1 MQKIVGAG
9 IKLCELR
16 ISDCGLRNAKYE
28 IRNAEC
34 GEETRSSV
42 AEEGVH
48 EGLTRVIS
56 LLTAAVTN
64 TGLYSRTHPQVAQYV
79 EKAYTGLVDML
90 QQKPEIT
97 VLLIGNDLVADNR
110 PLVSSGA
117 ASYVSNF
124 TRILKKKAVERMTF
138 TTGLTKPE
146 LQSLI
151 NDLASPDTVS
161 VRSTQSVK
169 LGKVELRVKKD
180 DEGGADVLSA
190 LAEGVAVSV
199 SNGSQQGALEELLAL
214 TASELDALKEL
225 YLNVRK
231 HKKIDVR
238 GVDEMV
244 TGFIQ
249 GFRREINPLSL
260 LASLKSVHEY
270 TFTHV
275 TNVCI
280 LAMGQA
286 ETLGFSGEHLHQIGV
301 ASLLH
306 DVGKV
311 FIPEEI
317 LNKPGKLSQ
326 DERKIIETH
335 TVKGARYLMGI
346 EGIPKLAVLSAME
359 HHLKYDGSG
368 YPSIKGGWRPNIASQ
383 LISVADVFD
392 AMRSSRSY
400 QGALPMQKIA
410 EVLNGG
416 KGTSFNPQLVDH
428 FFRLIRYQPK

>member
-1 MQKIVGAG
+1 MTEDSI
-9 IKLCELR
+9 
-16 ISDCGLRNAKYE
+16 
-28 IRNAEC
+28 
-34 GEETRSSV
+34 
-42 AEEGVH
+42 H
-48 EGLTRVIS
+48 EGLSRVIS

-64 TGLYSRTHPQVAQYV
+64 TGLYSSTHPQVAQYV
-79 EKAYTGLVDML
+79 EKAYAGLVDML
-90 QQKPEIT
+90 RQKPEIT
-97 VLLIGNDLVADNR
+97 VLLIGNDLVTDNR
-110 PLVSSGA
+110 PLVASGA

-124 TRILKKKAVERMTF
+124 SRILRKKAIERMTF
-138 TTGLTKPE
+138 TAGLTKPE

-161 VRSTQSVK
+161 VRSTLSVK
-169 LGKVELRVKKD
+169 LGKVELRTKKD
-180 DEGGADVLSA
+180 DEGSADVLSA

-199 SNGSQQGALEELLAL
+199 PGASPDTLQELLSL
-214 TASELDALKEL
+214 TATELDALKEL
-225 YLNVRK
+225 YLSAKK

-244 TGFIQ
+244 KGFIH

-286 ETLGFSGEHLHQIGV
+286 ETLGFNGENLHQIGV

-326 DERKIIETH
+326 DERKIVETH

-346 EGIPKLAVLSAME
+346 EGIPKLAILSAME

-368 YPSIKGGWRPNIASQ
+368 YPSIKGGWRPNIVSQ
-383 LISVADVFD
+383 LISIADVFD
-392 AMRSSRSY
+392 AMRSKRSY
-400 QGALPMQKIA
+400 QGAIPIQKIA

-428 FFRLIRYQPK
+428 FFRLIRYQAK

>member
-1 MQKIVGAG
+1 MHPALARAHPAFAFSLINAGARLVNAG
-9 IKLCELR
+9 R
-16 ISDCGLRNAKYE
+16 RRNA
-28 IRNAEC
+28 AC
-34 GEETRSSV
+34 GRETRSSLV
-42 AEEGVH
+42 EDAIH
-48 EGLTRVIS
+48 EVLSRVIS

-64 TGLYSRTHPQVAQYV
+64 TSLYSPTHPQVAQYI
-79 EKAYTGLVDML
+79 EKAYGGLIDML
-90 QQKPEIT
+90 QRKPEIT

-110 PLVSSGA
+110 QLVSTGT

-138 TTGLTKPE
+138 TAGLTKSE

-151 NDLASPDTVS
+151 KDLASPDTVS
-161 VRSTQSVK
+161 MRSTQSIK
-169 LGKVELRVKKD
+169 LGKVELRVKKK
-180 DEGGADVLSA
+180 DETGGDGLSA
-190 LAEGVAVSV
+190 LQEAVAVSIPGV
-199 SNGSQQGALEELLAL
+199 PQEALQELLTL

-225 YLNVRK
+225 YLSAKK

-244 TGFIQ
+244 KGFIQ
-249 GFRREINPLSL
+249 GFRNELNPLSL

-286 ETLGFSGEHLHQIGV
+286 ETLGFKGEQLHQLGV

-306 DVGKV
+306 DIGKV

-326 DERKIIETH
+326 DERKIVETH

-346 EGIPKLAVLSAME
+346 EGIPKLAILSAME

-383 LISVADVFD
+383 LISIADVFD
-392 AMRSSRSY
+392 AMRSNRSY
-400 QGALPMQKIA
+400 QGALPLKQIA
-410 EVLNGG
+410 DVLRKGS
-416 KGTSFNPQLVDH
+416 GTSFNPQLVDH
-428 FFRLIRYQPK
+428 FFKLIRYQSK

>member
-1 MQKIVGAG
+1 MGTG
-9 IKLCELR
+9 M
-16 ISDCGLRNAKYE
+16 
-28 IRNAEC
+28 AED
-34 GEETRSSV
+34 SI
-42 AEEGVH
+42 H
-48 EGLTRVIS
+48 EGLSRVIS

-64 TGLYSRTHPQVAQYV
+64 TGLYSATHPQVAQYV
-79 EKAYTGLVDML
+79 EKAYAGLVDML
-90 QQKPEIT
+90 LQKPEIT
-97 VLLIGNDLVADNR
+97 VLLIGNDLVTDNR
-110 PLVSSGA
+110 PLVASGA
-117 ASYVSNF
+117 SSYVSNF
-124 TRILKKKAVERMTF
+124 SRILKRKAVERMTF
-138 TTGLTKPE
+138 TAGLTKPE
-146 LQSLI
+146 LQALI
-151 NDLASPDTVS
+151 NDLASPDTAS

-169 LGKVELRVKKD
+169 LGKVELRVKMN
-180 DEGGADVLSA
+180 DEAG
-190 LAEGVAVSV
+190 AEGLSV
-199 SNGSQQGALEELLAL
+199 LPEAMSVTGASQEALQELMSLS
-214 TASELDALKEL
+214 ASELDALKEL
-225 YLNVRK
+225 YLSVKK

-244 TGFIQ
+244 KGFIQ

-260 LASLKSVHEY
+260 LATLKSVHEY

-286 ETLGFSGEHLHQIGV
+286 EALGFSGENLHQIGV

-317 LNKPGKLSQ
+317 LNKPGKLTQ

-335 TVKGARYLMGI
+335 TVKGARYLLGI
-346 EGIPKLAVLSAME
+346 DGIPKLAVVCAME

-383 LISVADVFD
+383 MISVADVFD
-392 AMRSSRSY
+392 AMRSKRSY
-400 QGALPMQKIA
+400 QGAIPMQKIA
-410 EVLNGG
+410 EVLTGG

-428 FFRLIRYQPK
+428 FFSLIRYQTK

>member
-1 MQKIVGAG
+1 MADDSI
-9 IKLCELR
+9 
-16 ISDCGLRNAKYE
+16 
-28 IRNAEC
+28 
-34 GEETRSSV
+34 
-42 AEEGVH
+42 H
-48 EGLTRVIS
+48 EGLSRVIS
-56 LLTAAVTN
+56 LLTSAVTN
-64 TGLYSRTHPQVAQYV
+64 TGLYSSTHPQVAQYV
-79 EKAYTGLVDML
+79 EKAYAGLVDML
-90 QQKPEIT
+90 RQKPEIT
-97 VLLIGNDLVADNR
+97 VLLIGSDLVTDNR
-110 PLVSSGA
+110 PLAASGA

-124 TRILKKKAVERMTF
+124 SRILRKKAIERMTF

-161 VRSTQSVK
+161 VRSTLSVK
-169 LGKVELRVKKD
+169 LGKVELRTKKD
-180 DEGGADVLSA
+180 DEGNTDVLSA

-199 SNGSQQGALEELLAL
+199 PGASPDMLQELLSL
-214 TASELDALKEL
+214 TATELDALKEL
-225 YLNVRK
+225 YLSAKK

-244 TGFIQ
+244 KGFIH

-286 ETLGFSGEHLHQIGV
+286 ETLGFNGENLHQIGV

-326 DERKIIETH
+326 DERKIVETH

-346 EGIPKLAVLSAME
+346 EGIPKLAILSAME

-368 YPSIKGGWRPNIASQ
+368 YPSIKGGWRPNIVSQ
-383 LISVADVFD
+383 LISIADVFD
-392 AMRSSRSY
+392 AMRSKRSY
-400 QGALPMQKIA
+400 QGAIPMQKIA

-428 FFRLIRYQPK
+428 FFRLIRYQAK

>member
-1 MQKIVGAG
+1 
-9 IKLCELR
+9 
-16 ISDCGLRNAKYE
+16 
-28 IRNAEC
+28 
-34 GEETRSSV
+34 
-42 AEEGVH
+42 
-48 EGLTRVIS
+48 
-56 LLTAAVTN
+56 
-64 TGLYSRTHPQVAQYV
+64 
-79 EKAYTGLVDML
+79 
-90 QQKPEIT
+90 
-97 VLLIGNDLVADNR
+97 
-110 PLVSSGA
+110 
-117 ASYVSNF
+117 
-124 TRILKKKAVERMTF
+124 MTF
-138 TTGLTKPE
+138 ATGLTKPE

-151 NDLASPDTVS
+151 NDLASSDTVS
-161 VRSTQSVK
+161 VRSTPSIK

-180 DEGGADVLSA
+180 DEGGADALSA
-190 LAEGVAVSV
+190 LAEGAAVSLPGV
-199 SNGSQQGALEELLAL
+199 SQEALQKLLAL
-214 TASELDALKEL
+214 TGSELDALKEL
-225 YLNVRK
+225 YLSVRK

-244 TGFIQ
+244 KGFIH

-286 ETLGFSGEHLHQIGV
+286 ETLGFNGEHLHQIGV

-368 YPSIKGGWRPNIASQ
+368 YPSIKGGWRPNIVSQ

-392 AMRSSRSY
+392 AMRSKRSY

-410 EVLNGG
+410 EVLNNG

-428 FFRLIRYQPK
+428 FFRLIRYPSK

>member
-1 MQKIVGAG
+1 V
-9 IKLCELR
+9 
-16 ISDCGLRNAKYE
+16 
-28 IRNAEC
+28 EC
-34 GEETRSSV
+34 GMRTGFFV
-42 AEEGVH
+42 AEDDIH
-48 EGLTRVIS
+48 EGLSRVVS
-56 LLTAAVTN
+56 LLTVAVTN
-64 TGLYSRTHPQVAQYV
+64 TGLYSPAHPQVAQYV
-79 EKAYTGLVDML
+79 EKAYVGLVDML
-90 QQKPEIT
+90 RQKPQIT
-97 VLLIGNDLVADNR
+97 VLLIGNDLVTDNR
-110 PLVSSGA
+110 PLVASGA
-117 ASYVSNF
+117 ASYVSHF
-124 TRILKKKAVERMTF
+124 SRILKRKAVERMTF

-161 VRSTQSVK
+161 VRSTLSVK

-180 DEGGADVLSA
+180 DEGGVGALSA
-190 LAEGVAVSV
+190 SAEGVSV
-199 SNGSQQGALEELLAL
+199 PGASQEALQELLSL
-214 TASELDALKEL
+214 TTSELDALKEL
-225 YLNVRK
+225 YLSVKK
-231 HKKIDVR
+231 HKKINVR

-244 TGFIQ
+244 KGFIQ

-286 ETLGFSGEHLHQIGV
+286 ETLGFNGEHLHQIGV

-326 DERKIIETH
+326 DERRIVETH

-346 EGIPKLAVLSAME
+346 EGIPKLAIISAME

-368 YPSIKGGWRPNIASQ
+368 YPSIKGGWRPNIVSQ
-383 LISVADVFD
+383 LISIADVFD

-400 QGALPMQKIA
+400 QGALPTQQIA
-410 EVLNGG
+410 DVLKKGS
-416 KGTSFNPQLVDH
+416 GTSFNPQLVDH
-428 FFRLIRYQPK
+428 FLRLIRYQPK

>member
-1 MQKIVGAG
+1 
-9 IKLCELR
+9 
-16 ISDCGLRNAKYE
+16 
-28 IRNAEC
+28 
-34 GEETRSSV
+34 V
-42 AEEGVH
+42 AEDTIH
-48 EGLTRVIS
+48 EGLSRVVS

-64 TGLYSRTHPQVAQYV
+64 TGLYSPTHPHVAQFV
-79 EKAYTGLVDML
+79 EKAYAGLVDML
-90 QQKPEIT
+90 RQKPEIT
-97 VLLIGNDLVADNR
+97 VLLIGNDLVTDNR
-110 PLVSSGA
+110 PLVASGA

-124 TRILKKKAVERMTF
+124 RRILKRKAVERMTF

-151 NDLASPDTVS
+151 NGLASPDTVS
-161 VRSTQSVK
+161 VRSTLSVK
-169 LGKVELRVKKD
+169 LGKVELRAKKD
-180 DEGGADVLSA
+180 GGVETLSA
-190 LAEGVAVSV
+190 LAEGAAVSV
-199 SNGSQQGALEELLAL
+199 PGVSQEALQELLSL
-214 TASELDALKEL
+214 TASELDTLKEL
-225 YLNVRK
+225 YLSVKK

-244 TGFIQ
+244 KGFIQ

-286 ETLGFSGEHLHQIGV
+286 ENLGFNGEHLHQIGV

-311 FIPEEI
+311 FIPGEI

-326 DERKIIETH
+326 DERKIVETH

-346 EGIPKLAVLSAME
+346 EGIPKLAILSAME

-368 YPSIKGGWRPNIASQ
+368 YPSIKGGWRPNIVSQ
-383 LISVADVFD
+383 LISIADVFD
-392 AMRSSRSY
+392 AMRSIRSY
-400 QGALPMQKIA
+400 QGALPMQQIVD
-410 EVLNGG
+410 VLKKGS
-416 KGTSFNPQLVDH
+416 GTSYNPQLVDH
-428 FFRLIRYQPK
+428 FFRLLRYQPK

>member
-1 MQKIVGAG
+1 M
-9 IKLCELR
+9 
-16 ISDCGLRNAKYE
+16 
-28 IRNAEC
+28 
-34 GEETRSSV
+34 RSSL
-42 AEEGVH
+42 AEDDIIH
-48 EGLTRVIS
+48 EGLSRVIS

-64 TGLYSRTHPQVAQYV
+64 TGLYSPTHPQVAQYV
-79 EKAYTGLVDML
+79 EKAYAGLIDML
-90 QQKPEIT
+90 RQKPEIT

-110 PLVSSGA
+110 PLAASAA

-124 TRILKKKAVERMTF
+124 SRILKRKAVERMTF

-151 NDLASPDTVS
+151 NDLASPDTGS

-180 DEGGADVLSA
+180 EENGTDALSA
-190 LAEGVAVSV
+190 LTEGAAVSV
-199 SNGSQQGALEELLAL
+199 PGVPQDTLQELLLL
-214 TASELDALKEL
+214 TASELDALKEV
-225 YLNVRK
+225 YLSAKK
-231 HKKIDVR
+231 HKKINVR

-244 TGFIQ
+244 KGFIK

-286 ETLGFSGEHLHQIGV
+286 ETLGFHGENLHQIGV

-346 EGIPKLAVLSAME
+346 EGIPKLAILSAME
-359 HHLKYDGSG
+359 HHLKFDGSG
-368 YPSIKGGWRPNIASQ
+368 YPSIKGGWQPNIVSQ
-383 LISVADVFD
+383 LISIADVFD
-392 AMRSSRSY
+392 AMRSKRSY
-400 QGALPMQKIA
+400 QGAIPMEKIA
-410 EVLNGG
+410 EVLNNG
-416 KGTSFNPQLVDH
+416 KGASFNPQLVDH
-428 FFRLIRYQPK
+428 FFRLIRYQTT

>member
-1 MQKIVGAG
+1 M
-9 IKLCELR
+9 
-16 ISDCGLRNAKYE
+16 
-28 IRNAEC
+28 EC
-34 GEETRSSV
+34 GMRTRFFV
-42 AEEGVH
+42 AEDDIH
-48 EGLTRVIS
+48 EGLSRVVS

-64 TGLYSRTHPQVAQYV
+64 TGLYSPTHPQVAQYV
-79 EKAYTGLVDML
+79 EKAYAGLVDML
-90 QQKPEIT
+90 RQKPQIT
-97 VLLIGNDLVADNR
+97 VLLIGNDLVTDKR
-110 PLVSSGA
+110 PLVASGA

-124 TRILKKKAVERMTF
+124 SRILKRKAVERMTF

-161 VRSTQSVK
+161 VRSTLSVK

-180 DEGGADVLSA
+180 DEGGVGALSA
-190 LAEGVAVSV
+190 SAEGVSV
-199 SNGSQQGALEELLAL
+199 PGASQEALQELLSL
-214 TASELDALKEL
+214 TTSELDALKEV
-225 YLNVRK
+225 YLSAKK

-244 TGFIQ
+244 KGFIQ

-286 ETLGFSGEHLHQIGV
+286 ETLGFNGEHLHQIGV

-326 DERKIIETH
+326 DERRIVETH

-346 EGIPKLAVLSAME
+346 EGIPKLAIISAME

-368 YPSIKGGWRPNIASQ
+368 YPSIKGGWRPNIVSQ
-383 LISVADVFD
+383 LISIADVFD

-400 QGALPMQKIA
+400 QGAKPMQEIA
-410 EVLNGG
+410 DVLKKGS
-416 KGTSFNPQLVDH
+416 GTSFNPQLVDH
-428 FFRLIRYQPK
+428 FLRLIRYQPK

>member
-1 MQKIVGAG
+1 VRASLAEDDIH
-9 IKLCELR
+9 
-16 ISDCGLRNAKYE
+16 DGL
-28 IRNAEC
+28 
-34 GEETRSSV
+34 S
-42 AEEGVH
+42 
-48 EGLTRVIS
+48 RVIS

-64 TGLYSRTHPQVAQYV
+64 TGLYSATHPQVAQYV
-79 EKAYTGLVDML
+79 DKAYTGLVDML
-90 QQKPEIT
+90 RQKPEIT
-97 VLLIGNDLVADNR
+97 VLLIGNDLVTDNR
-110 PLVSSGA
+110 PLVASGA
-117 ASYVSNF
+117 SSYVSNF
-124 TRILKKKAVERMTF
+124 SRILKRKAVERMTF
-138 TTGLTKPE
+138 TAGLTRPE
-146 LQSLI
+146 LQALI
-151 NDLASPDTVS
+151 NDLASPDTAS

-169 LGKVELRVKKD
+169 LGKVELRVKTND
-180 DEGGADVLSA
+180 AAGAEELSA
-190 LAEGVAVSV
+190 LQGTMSADGASQEALQELMSLSV
-199 SNGSQQGALEELLAL
+199 
-214 TASELDALKEL
+214 SELDALKEL
-225 YLNVRK
+225 YLSIKK
-231 HKKIDVR
+231 HKQIDVR

-244 TGFIQ
+244 KGFIQ

-260 LASLKSVHEY
+260 LATLKSVHEY

-286 ETLGFSGEHLHQIGV
+286 ETLGFNGENLHQIGV

-317 LNKPGKLSQ
+317 LNKPGKLTQ

-346 EGIPKLAVLSAME
+346 DGIPKLAVICAME

-368 YPSIKGGWRPNIASQ
+368 YPSIKGGWRPNIVSQ
-383 LISVADVFD
+383 VICVADVFD
-392 AMRSSRSY
+392 AMRSKRSY
-400 QGALPMQKIA
+400 QGAIPIQKIA

-428 FFRLIRYQPK
+428 FFRLIRYQPQ